1 MGNKF
6 MHKKILPWLDL
17 IRFLAAFS
25 VLLTHARGFL
35 FVDYN
40 SLNSSSQTIGVKLF
54 FSLTRLGTE
63 SVIIF
68 FVLSGFLVGGKSII
82 RLIKGEFNAR
92 EYVLDRVFR
101 IYVPLLPAILLS
113 VLMLLVTRSKIDYL
127 EIFGNIFSLQGIL
140 VESLSGNPPLWSLS
154 YEVWFYLL
162 LFFLGLMIISK
173 KRKLLFFVLFIVS
186 MSVFTKLNYTFLFC
200 WVIGAIVFT
209 LPERNFNGKTVICS
223 IFFIVAG
230 MIISQLSS
238 NSNYF
243 LESSWESFI
252 PFRNLSF
259 IVISASFSIFI
270 RSIINFEPQ
279 KGIPVMLNNLGVKL
293 APFSYTLYLIHYP
306 LLNILKTSNFIKY
319 QDVDAASILIFIMA
333 MIICLFL
340 AWLFYLL
347 FEKKTSYFKN
357 KFKSIF

>member
-1 MGNKF
+1 MENKF
-6 MHKKILPWLDL
+6 SNKKILPWLDL
-17 IRFLAAFS
+17 IRFLAAFC
-25 VLLTHARGFL
+25 VLLTHIRGFL

-40 SLNSSSQTIGVKLF
+40 SLNNSSQTIWVKIF

-68 FVLSGFLVGGKSII
+68 FVLSGFLVGGKSIV

-92 EYVLDRVFR
+92 EYLLDRLFR

-113 VLMLLVTRSKIDYL
+113 VFILVVTRSKIDYL

-162 LFFLGLMIISK
+162 LFFLALLITSK
-173 KRKLLFFVLFIVS
+173 KKNLLFFVLFIVS

-200 WVIGAIVFT
+200 WLIGAIVFS
-209 LPERNFNGKTVICS
+209 LPEINFNRKTIIVS
-223 IFFIVAG
+223 IFFIITG

-243 LESSWESFI
+243 LESSWKTFI
-252 PFRNLSF
+252 PSRNLSF
-259 IVISASFSIFI
+259 IIISASFAIFI
-270 RSIINFEPQ
+270 RSVINYEPK
-279 KGIPVMLNNLGVKL
+279 KGIPVLLNNLGAKL
-293 APFSYTLYLIHYP
+293 APFSYTLYLTHYP
-306 LLNILKTSNFIKY
+306 LLNILKTSNFVKY
-319 QDVDAASILIFIMA
+319 QDVDAASIIVFVISTL
-333 MIICLFL
+333 ICLFL
-340 AWLFYLL
+340 AWLIYLA